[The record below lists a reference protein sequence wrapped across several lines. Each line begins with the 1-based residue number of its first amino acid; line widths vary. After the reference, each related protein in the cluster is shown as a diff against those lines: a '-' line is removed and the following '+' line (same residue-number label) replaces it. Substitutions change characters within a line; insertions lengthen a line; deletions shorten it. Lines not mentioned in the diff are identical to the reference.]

1 MRHKKRGFAD
11 WEGFSK
17 LVEQEK
23 LRYLCGVLH
32 PADAAAHPGRR
43 PTVHRIYK
51 ASLFLGLLGVMSLS
65 GCQRGPAP
73 STAPETI
80 IVPVAHPVTEKVSTY
95 VYYTG
100 RTNAKD
106 AVTIVP
112 RVTGYLVE
120 MPFKEGSD
128 VKKGELLFKVDS
140 RPYQAQF
147 EAAQAVVAQNE
158 ATVKYAKA
166 TNERF
171 QELNKKQKGSVSERE
186 LDQYQAQEEQA
197 NANLN
202 LAKANLISAK
212 LNLDWTKVDS
222 PIDGHIS
229 RYFLTVGNLVNQD
242 VTQLTTVVS
251 MDPMYIFFDMD
262 ESTLLRIK
270 RGINQGQ
277 IQPAREGQGF
287 EIKYGLQGEDSYP
300 HTATVNFVDNQVNP
314 GTGSIPVRA
323 IFPNPKPP
331 NGTYP
336 VLPGMFVRV
345 QLPIGKPQD
354 ELLVIDRAVTSD
366 QGIKYVYVVNA
377 QNTVE
382 ARRVTVGPLEDSGL
396 RVITQGLK
404 PDDRVVV
411 GSLQQVRP
419 RTVVQPDQMTMPTLS
434 NPAQKAVKAKAEGKA
449 AGKAKDGK

>member
-1 MRHKKRGFAD
+1 MQRISFALLLL
-11 WEGFSK
+11 SLLA
-17 LVEQEK
+17 LV
-23 LRYLCGVLH
+23 
-32 PADAAAHPGRR
+32 
-43 PTVHRIYK
+43 
-51 ASLFLGLLGVMSLS
+51 
-65 GCQRGPAP
+65 GCQRVRTP
-73 STAPETI
+73 STATETV
-80 IVPVAHPVTEKVSTY
+80 IVPVAHPVSEKVSTY

-120 MPFKEGSD
+120 MPFKEGDD
-128 VKKGELLFKVDS
+128 VKQGKLLFKIDP
-140 RPYQAQF
+140 RPYQAQL
-147 EAAQAVVAQNE
+147 EAAQASVAQNE

-171 QELNKKQKGSVSERE
+171 KELDKKQKGAVSERE

-197 NANLN
+197 IANLN
-202 LAKANLISAK
+202 LAKANLVSAK

-270 RGINQGQ
+270 RDINQGL

-287 EIKYGLQGEDSYP
+287 EIGFALQGEASYQ
-300 HTATVNFVDNQVNP
+300 HKAMVNFVDNQVNP

-323 IFPNPKPP
+323 EFPNPKPP

-345 QLPIGKPQD
+345 QLPIGKPQE
-354 ELLVIDRAVTSD
+354 ELLVIDRAVTSE

-382 ARRVTVGPLEDSGL
+382 QRKVTVGPLEDDGL
-396 RVITQGLK
+396 RVIYKSNK
-404 PDDRVVV
+404 PDEGIRPDDWVVV
-411 GSLQQVRP
+411 GALQQARP
-419 RTVVQPDQMTMPTLS
+419 GTVVQPDQVTMPTL
-434 NPAQKAVKAKAEGKA
+434 AKGAEKLGKAKAD
-449 AGKAKDGK
+449 GKAKDGKAKDGDAKDGK